1 MSRNTKKFFRE
12 DDFNSNDMSEFE
24 DVFDSKIIKSTPK
37 SQEVEEKISDEPVV
51 STLVAEN
58 TQKIKK
64 RRIFAV
70 PFGFL
75 MLVFSLIGIITTVSF
90 CVGAVKSFINKDAEL
105 VKYEE
110 LLEPVVMYDPTPF
123 DDISNADPQFL
134 IETAIWATVTDSYE
148 SQFEIDE
155 SSGKQIVP
163 VADVEEQF
171 VKLFGT
177 DVKPQHT
184 SFIGN
189 SFEIEYSDVLSA
201 YLIPITGITPLYY
214 PDVTKITTLGDSVTL
229 DVAYISVGNIVEYE
243 NGEYVAPEPTKYMSI
258 TLRSKGG
265 NQYISAIQVA
275 DGEQ

>member
-1 MSRNTKKFFRE
+1 MSRNTKNIFRE
-12 DDFNSNDMSEFE
+12 DDLNSNDMSEFE
-24 DVFDSKIIKSTPK
+24 DVFDSKIVKKEPK
-37 SQEVEEKISDEPVV
+37 SQEVEQNISDKPVV

-58 TQKIKK
+58 TQKVKK
-64 RRIFAV
+64 RRVFAV

-90 CVGAVKSFINKDAEL
+90 CVDGVKSLINKDAEM
-105 VKYEE
+105 VRYEE

-171 VKLFGT
+171 VALFGT
-177 DVKPQHT
+177 DVQPQHM

-214 PDVTKITTLGDSVTL
+214 PDVTRITTLGDSVTL
-229 DVAYISVGNIVEYE
+229 DVAYISVGDIVDYE
-243 NGEYVAPEPTKYMSI
+243 DGQYVPPEPTKYMRI
-258 TLRSKGG
+258 TLRSNGG

-275 DGEQ
+275 DSQQ